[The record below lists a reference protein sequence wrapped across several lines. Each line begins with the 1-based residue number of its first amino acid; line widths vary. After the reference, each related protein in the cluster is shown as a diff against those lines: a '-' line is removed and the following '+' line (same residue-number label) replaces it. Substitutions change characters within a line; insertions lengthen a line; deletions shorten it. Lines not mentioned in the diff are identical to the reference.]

1 MRGNV
6 HISLRWRETHI
17 ARALGIASV
26 VVVAAAFFVPY
37 GWLLACGVALLL
49 ASAAAT
55 LGDRVF
61 ATITLLAMIPHM
73 LTFLQL
79 FFVG

>member
-1 MRGNV
+1 MKAGPY
-6 HISLRWRETHI
+6 IPLSWRETHI

-26 VVVAAAFFVPY
+26 VVAAAAFFVPY

-49 ASAAAT
+49 ASAAAIM
-55 LGDRVF
+55 GDRVF
-61 ATITLLAMIPHM
+61 ATMALLAMIPHM

>member
-1 MRGNV
+1 MKGNV
-6 HISLRWRETHI
+6 HISPRWRETHI

-37 GWLLACGVALLL
+37 GWLPACGVALLL

-55 LGDRVF
+55 MGDRVF
-61 ATITLLAMIPHM
+61 ATTTLLAMIPHILM
-73 LTFLQL
+73 FLQL

>member
-1 MRGNV
+1 MKVGT

-26 VVVAAAFFVPY
+26 VVVAAAFFVPH

-55 LGDRVF
+55 MGDRVF
-61 ATITLLAMIPHM
+61 ATMTLLAMIPHI

-79 FFVG
+79 FFVW